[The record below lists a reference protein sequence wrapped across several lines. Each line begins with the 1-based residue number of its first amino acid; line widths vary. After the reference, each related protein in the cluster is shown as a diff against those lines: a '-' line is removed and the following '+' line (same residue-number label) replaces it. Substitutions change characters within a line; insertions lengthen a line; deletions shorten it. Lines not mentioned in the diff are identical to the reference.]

1 MLRRLFIAA
10 VLAASVTACNGGS
23 TNVPPFT
30 SGVFVSPSP
39 SPTPSPTPVPQHLYV
54 GNDNPA
60 AQIEQ
65 FTIPITATST
75 PNFTLTAGGNV
86 VSLGLDATGDLA
98 VGLLNGNLQF
108 FPAPLSGTSTA
119 TATFSNGGATNNGQI
134 AFMSSGGFWAANVSN
149 RVNRFNPPFSNA
161 STPAAFVTDPG
172 MVSDIGVAIDA
183 AQNLYIANAGAGTTS
198 NLYVYAPPYTG
209 TPIITPPVAAT
220 AYRKATVSATQLFVC
235 SIAGATG
242 RVDVYTLP
250 ITATSTPAFAITTGM
265 NIPEAVALD
274 AAGNLYVGDLGDST
288 VRVYTPP
295 FSATSAPTVALTVG
309 PSPFAIF
316 GIAIGK

>member
-1 MLRRLFIAA
+1 MLRRSLFIIG
-10 VLAASVTACNGGS
+10 LAALAAGCNGGS
-23 TNVPPFT
+23 ASPPPFN
-30 SGVFVSPSP
+30 SGVFVPP
-39 SPTPSPTPVPQHLYV
+39 TPTPTPSPTPIPQHLYV

-75 PNFTLTAGGNV
+75 PNFTITAGGNV
-86 VSLGLDATGDLA
+86 VSLGLDANGNLA
-98 VGLLNGNLQF
+98 VGLLNGNLQY

-134 AFMSSGGFWAANVSN
+134 AFMSSGGFWAANVAN

-172 MVSDIGVAIDA
+172 MVSDIGVGIDA
-183 AQNLYIANAGAGTTS
+183 AQNLYIANAGGGNVS

-209 TPIITPPVAAT
+209 APIITPGVAST
-220 AYRKATVSATQLFVC
+220 AYRKLAISATQLFVC
-235 SIAGATG
+235 SITGATG

-250 ITATSTPAFAITTGM
+250 ITATSAPAFAITTGM
-265 NIPEAVALD
+265 NFPEGLALD
-274 AAGNLYVGDLGDST
+274 AAGNLYAGNVGDST
-288 VRVYTPP
+288 VKVYAPP

-309 PSPFAIF
+309 PAPFPIFAIAV
-316 GIAIGK
+316 GR